1 MFVLKY
7 KYGDYHKT
15 YCNRDGIKMCRS
27 FENHLGSEG
36 VDDVAVDLIT
46 SESTN
51 YTVEGE
57 GEEALSEW
65 VAHRTAW
72 HSAATACMN
81 FSTTADSYN
90 EKQESGKHDS
100 VSSPSHSEKNE
111 LFYKTPIQHSFLL
124 LTFHFAIHARLV
136 LHIATASSLRSG

>member
-1 MFVLKY
+1 M
-7 KYGDYHKT
+7 
-15 YCNRDGIKMCRS
+15 RMCKS

-36 VDDVAVDLIT
+36 ADDVVVDLIT

-51 YTVEGE
+51 YTTDRR

-72 HSAATACMN
+72 RSAATACMN
-81 FSTTADSYN
+81 SSTTADSYN
-90 EKQESGKHDS
+90 EKHGSGKHDS

-111 LFYKTPIQHSFLL
+111 LNYKTPIQDPLLL